1 MRTPDIPI
9 LHRGA
14 VPSTNDLLKELL
26 REGRRE
32 PLFLAA
38 EEQTAGRGQF
48 ARSWLSHQGKGLY
61 LSYLFF
67 PEREK
72 VEGLTKAAAVILSRF
87 LKGYGADVSIK
98 IPNDL
103 MAGGRKIAGILTESV
118 FRGEDCLG
126 VVMGIGLNLFYER
139 RELEEAGIPGTSLCL
154 ETDHLF
160 SYEEILLGL
169 TEALKQ
175 LNTITAEEISLEYP
189 ADA

>member
-1 MRTPDIPI
+1 MKPGRVVIHLIRPRD
-9 LHRGA
+9 GA
-14 VPSTNDLLKELL
+14 P
-26 REGRRE
+26 
-32 PLFLAA
+32 
-38 EEQTAGRGQF
+38 
-48 ARSWLSHQGKGLY
+48 
-61 LSYLFF
+61 
-67 PEREK
+67 
-72 VEGLTKAAAVILSRF
+72 
-87 LKGYGADVSIK
+87 
-98 IPNDL
+98 
-103 MAGGRKIAGILTESV
+103 AGILTESV